1 MDAGVID
8 VLCSRSLPV
17 ETQRLVNLLRQAVC
31 SRDFDPFAGV
41 LYAQDGHVVM
51 PEDHSRLTAE
61 QVITMDWL
69 ASNVIGRI
77 PRFDE
82 LIDEAKPLVSLI
94 GVHKD
99 ESTTKIL

>member
-1 MDAGVID
+1 MA
-8 VLCSRSLPV
+8 P
-17 ETQRLVNLLRQAVC
+17 QA
-31 SRDFDPFAGV
+31 
-41 LYAQDGHVVM
+41 
-51 PEDHSRLTAE
+51 
-61 QVITMDWL
+61 VITMDWL

-99 ESTTKIL
+99 ETTTKIL